1 MTKLEKLENDIRLYN
16 EKIYETNTEIDKL
29 EARIKEIQRII
40 NNGDKWILAIGGVS
54 FLVYFFG
61 GLIHPIVSIIGLLML
76 PGMFVVHK
84 STDKIEN
91 EMNDSKKLI
100 EEYKEKIISYNETL
114 DNLTKSQ
121 EVQIAINQTIKEHTN
136 NTVVV
141 NSIEKENQIERNRR

>member
-1 MTKLEKLENDIRLYN
+1 
-16 EKIYETNTEIDKL
+16 
-29 EARIKEIQRII
+29 
-40 NNGDKWILAIGGVS
+40 
-54 FLVYFFG
+54 
-61 GLIHPIVSIIGLLML
+61 ML

-141 NSIEKENQIERNRR
+141 NSIEKENQIEKNRR